1 MPVHDWRLVDAG
13 IFHHLHHSWIEEISR
28 ALNRGLLPPEYYA
41 LSEQITGGPGP
52 DVLTLQKPGTET
64 VAIDDPHGGLAVAV
78 APPKVRFRA
87 RAEPDLYAAKA
98 KAVVVRHRSNHRIIA
113 MVELV
118 SPGNKNN
125 RHGIRAFVEKAVTA
139 LRAGIHL
146 LIVDLFPPGPRDPQ
160 GIHKAI
166 WDELIDNDFVLPEDK
181 PLTVAAYS
189 ADQFPEAFIE
199 PVAVGDS
206 LPDMPLFLTPD
217 VYVPTPLEATYG
229 SAWEVFPSFWRH
241 VLESPPPSEQK

>member
-1 MPVHDWRLVDAG
+1 MPIHDWRLVDAG
-13 IFHHLHHSWIEEISR
+13 IFHHFHHSWIEEIQR

-41 LSEQITGGPGP
+41 LSEQIAGGLGP
-52 DVLTLQKPGTET
+52 DVLTLQRPGTES
-64 VAIDDPHGGLAVAV
+64 VSLDDPRGGVAV
-78 APPKVRFRA
+78 TVLPPKARFRA

-98 KAVVVRHRSNHRIIA
+98 KTVVIRHRSNHRIIA

-125 RHGIRAFVEKAVTA
+125 RHGIRAFVEKAVAA

-146 LIVDLFPPGPRDPQ
+146 LMVDLFPPGPRDPQ

-166 WDELIDNDFVLPEDK
+166 WDELVENDFRLPDDK
-181 PLTVAAYS
+181 PLTLVAYS

-199 PVAVGDS
+199 PVAVGDP
-206 LPDMPLFLTPD
+206 LPDMPVFLTPD
-217 VYVPTPLEATYG
+217 VYIPTPLDATYRA
-229 SAWEVFPSFWRH
+229 AWDAFPSFWRD
-241 VLESPPPSEQK
+241 VLGHSGGV

>member
-1 MPVHDWRLVDAG
+1 MAIHDWRVVDAG
-13 IFHHLHHSWIEEISR
+13 IFHHFHHSWIEEISR

-41 LSEQITGGPGP
+41 LSEQIAGGIGP
-52 DVLTLQKPGTET
+52 DVLTLQKPREAS
-64 VAIDDPHGGLAVAV
+64 VSLEDPRGGVV
-78 APPKVRFRA
+78 VTRTPPKVRFRV

-98 KAVVVRHRSNHRIIA
+98 KAVAIRHRSNHRIIA
-113 MVELV
+113 LVEIV
-118 SPGNKNN
+118 SPGNKSN

-166 WDELIDNDFVLPEDK
+166 WDELIDNDFTLPEDK

-199 PVAVGDS
+199 PRAVGDS
-206 LPDMPLFLTPD
+206 LTDMPLFLTPD
-217 VYVPTPLEATYG
+217 VYIPTPLEATYC
-229 SAWEVFPSFWRH
+229 SAWEVFPSFWRE
-241 VLESPPPSEQK
+241 VVEKPPSPEQP

>member
-1 MPVHDWRLVDAG
+1 MPVHDWTLVDAG
-13 IFHHLHHSWIEEISR
+13 IFHHFHHSWIEEISR

-41 LSEQITGGPGP
+41 LSEQITGSMGP
-52 DVLTLQKPGTET
+52 DVLTLQKPGAET
-64 VAIDDPHGGLAVAV
+64 TVLDDPPGGLAVAK
-78 APPKVRFRA
+78 APPKVRFHA
-87 RAEPDLYAAKA
+87 RAEPDLYAARSKT
-98 KAVVVRHRSNHRIIA
+98 VVVRHRSKHQIIA

-118 SPGNKNN
+118 SPGNKSN
-125 RHGIRAFVEKAVTA
+125 RHGIKSFVEKAVTA

-166 WDELIDNDFVLPEDK
+166 WDELIDNDFTLPEDK

-199 PVAVGDS
+199 PVTVGDR
-206 LPDMPLFLTPD
+206 LPEMPLFLTPD
-217 VYVPTPLEATYG
+217 VYIPTPLEATYC
-229 SAWEVFPSFWRH
+229 SAWDVFPSFWRD
-241 VLESPPPSEQK
+241 VLASSSPPPT